1 MAEEV
6 KTPTQEVKSEE
17 KKTTRTRKTTST
29 NHWYGK
35 KVLWLGT
42 SVPYGQYATKS
53 YALEA
58 ANKLGF
64 TLINTSMPGQRI
76 HGYKNEEF
84 NIIMGGNGTT
94 ESPTSQYATCMSKEE
109 YIIAKDSGVSTAEI
123 VSDPVAW
130 KPNDG
135 GSSYTR
141 TWENIFVEENKDVDL
156 WVFDVVP
163 NNTNFDTTDWSA
175 FDKSKWKYTDGS
187 DFLEHRYT
195 FIGALLFL
203 LNKMYELNPKA
214 RCVFILGSS
223 FRYSDG
229 KSNLELIKSVW
240 NIPIIDMWGKI
251 NTALPSLKYLYS
263 EYTGVAGGDSINM
276 HPSTFAHE
284 KMGNILANE
293 LLLIS

>member
-1 MAEEV
+1 MS
-6 KTPTQEVKSEE
+6 PIIY
-17 KKTTRTRKTTST
+17 RKTTST

-141 TWENIFVEENKDVDL
+141 TWENIFVEENKDVEL

-175 FDKSKWKYTDGS
+175 FDKSKWKYK
-187 DFLEHRYT
+187 
-195 FIGALLFL
+195 
-203 LNKMYELNPKA
+203 N
-214 RCVFILGSS
+214 VF
-223 FRYSDG
+223 
-229 KSNLELIKSVW
+229 
-240 NIPIIDMWGKI
+240 
-251 NTALPSLKYLYS
+251 
-263 EYTGVAGGDSINM
+263 
-276 HPSTFAHE
+276 
-284 KMGNILANE
+284 
-293 LLLIS
+293 